1 MALNQHL
8 STPVFVKRT
17 SSVAVGLV
25 SSYDQSGSLRAL
37 VLEAVVLPSIA
48 YNYIFLVRN
57 PILVSD
63 KRGDYET
70 FT

>member
-17 SSVAVGLV
+17 ISVTVGLV

-48 YNYIFLVRN
+48 CSYISLVRN
-57 PILVSD
+57 LILVSD